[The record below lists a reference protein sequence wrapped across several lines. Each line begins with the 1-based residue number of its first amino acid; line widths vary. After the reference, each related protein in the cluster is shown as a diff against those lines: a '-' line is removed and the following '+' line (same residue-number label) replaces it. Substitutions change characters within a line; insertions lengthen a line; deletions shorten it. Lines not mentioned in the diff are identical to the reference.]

1 MVEQPRPRAGG
12 GRSKV
17 LAVAALV
24 LVAALVAWIA
34 LDLLGGDDDGSIPQA
49 TPGETIAGDEPG
61 PALVVLVDAAGEVYG
76 VTILAGARDAI
87 VHVPPGTMVEVPSL
101 GLTSLRESAR
111 GGADLLQHSLENL
124 LGIAFDAAVSLDPAG
139 LAAVVEPVGDLTVVV
154 QQAVEERSSTGRVTV
169 LVPAGRQTVAPTDV
183 AGLLEP
189 VGDGTSLER
198 IVRHQAFWQAYLAA
212 LGEGAPAPGLGA
224 VATAVRSLAGGDVTH
239 QVLPVEAVAGIGGD
253 DELYRVQPDALS
265 TLVERLFPGA
275 SPVAERI
282 RVRILNGVGAP
293 GLAQRVQPLLVEAG
307 GEVTLSGNAD
317 RFDYQTTQ
325 VVYYDDARLDA
336 ARAIRD
342 AIGVGEV
349 VKSLTPLDVVDVTI
363 VVGADFVAEHGG

>member
-1 MVEQPRPRAGG
+1 
-12 GRSKV
+12 
-17 LAVAALV
+17 
-24 LVAALVAWIA
+24 
-34 LDLLGGDDDGSIPQA
+34 
-49 TPGETIAGDEPG
+49 
-61 PALVVLVDAAGEVYG
+61 
-76 VTILAGARDAI
+76 
-87 VHVPPGTMVEVPSL
+87 
-101 GLTSLRESAR
+101 
-111 GGADLLQHSLENL
+111 
-124 LGIAFDAAVSLDPAG
+124 
-139 LAAVVEPVGDLTVVV
+139 
-154 QQAVEERSSTGRVTV
+154 
-169 LVPAGRQTVAPTDV
+169 
-183 AGLLEP
+183 
-189 VGDGTSLER
+189 
-198 IVRHQAFWQAYLAA
+198 
-212 LGEGAPAPGLGA
+212 
-224 VATAVRSLAGGDVTH
+224 
-239 QVLPVEAVAGIGGD
+239 VLPVEAVAGIGGD